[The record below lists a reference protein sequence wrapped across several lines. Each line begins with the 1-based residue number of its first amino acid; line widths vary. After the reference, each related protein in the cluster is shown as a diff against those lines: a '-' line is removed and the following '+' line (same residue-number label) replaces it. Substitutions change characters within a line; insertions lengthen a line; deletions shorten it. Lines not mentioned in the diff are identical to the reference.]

1 MLCNCFQSVQNYW
14 KYGMKCINMAWY
26 DQHQKRVHC
35 FWRRLKRY
43 FWLKALSNDT
53 HREDSLLWLY
63 VKYFIFRLIFRHFW
77 KKVTKLYGF
86 VFFYDEFHFSMN
98 STIDAY
104 NIMFMPQ
111 SENNQISNPFQA
123 VSVPYPQT
131 IRMCPVIAAHHKMRQ
146 EKHRAGINGK
156 EPSWI

>member
-1 MLCNCFQSVQNYW
+1 MTRTEKIPCSDFMLNILFSGWFFGISGKKLQNFTLHPLQI
-14 KYGMKCINMAWY
+14 C
-26 DQHQKRVHC
+26 
-35 FWRRLKRY
+35 
-43 FWLKALSNDT
+43 
-53 HREDSLLWLY
+53 
-63 VKYFIFRLIFRHFW
+63 
-77 KKVTKLYGF
+77 
-86 VFFYDEFHFSMN
+86 FFYDEFHFSMN